1 MNPLTRRT
9 FLRCAALSGAAS
21 AVAPAARLDSLF
33 AASAQQ
39 FAAPHIQ
46 FPKEPRD
53 RIAVASYPF
62 REFIRGKHDAAA
74 AGAKKMEIKD
84 FAAHVKEKFQI
95 GHIEPW
101 SEHFLSLDHGY
112 LGQVR
117 ESVRKAGSAI
127 ANVAVDGDNSPYST
141 SAEERDRA
149 VSFSKKWIDAAVRIG
164 SPSVRTNIPAS
175 EDTKPD
181 VHRTVESLK
190 RVAEYASEKNIA
202 VHLENDNP
210 VSEDP
215 FFLAQVIDEVNSPWI
230 RALPDFGN
238 SFAALPE
245 EEAFRGLE
253 ALFVRAYGI
262 SHVKDSTETRDGKV
276 VRFDVGRIFGIAA
289 QNSYAGFFSMEWEG
303 QGDPYAGTQN
313 LIGMSLK
320 NLSANSSA
328 RSRFEAPDFS

>member
-9 FLRCAALSGAAS
+9 FLRRAALSGVVS
-21 AVAPAARLDSLF
+21 ALAPAANLDSLF
-33 AASAQQ
+33 AASPQK
-39 FAAPHIQ
+39 FSAPHIQ
-46 FPKEPRD
+46 FPKEPRQ
-53 RIAVASYPF
+53 RISVASYPF
-62 REFIRGKHDAAA
+62 REFIQGKHDAGV
-74 AGAKKMEIKD
+74 AGRKKMELKD

-112 LGQVR
+112 LDQIR
-117 ESVRKAGSAI
+117 EGVQKAGGAI
-127 ANVAVDGDNSPYST
+127 ANIAADGENSPYSA
-141 SAEERDRA
+141 SSEERDRA
-149 VSFSKKWIDAAVRIG
+149 IAFSKRWIDAAVRIG
-164 SPSVRTNIPAS
+164 SPSVRTNIPGS

-190 RVAEYASEKNIA
+190 HVADYASGKNVA

-238 SFAALPE
+238 SFAALSE

-262 SHVKDSTETRDGKV
+262 SHVKDSTTTPEGKV
-276 VRFDVGRIFGIAA
+276 VRFDVARIFDIAA

-303 QGDPYAGTQN
+303 QGDPYAGTQS
-313 LIGMSLK
+313 LIDLSVK
-320 NLSANSSA
+320 NLSAKAVA
-328 RSRFEAPDFS
+328 RSRF